1 MASENKE
8 ERNWFNLIKNKDE
21 KKPIKSTMGYNEER
35 KKFHKR
41 RQEKARRKAEMDKK
55 KQTGLFE
62 FK

>member
-1 MASENKE
+1 MDWKAI
-8 ERNWFNLIKNKDE
+8 IKNEK
-21 KKPIKSTMGYNEER
+21 KKPIESTMGYNEER

>member
-1 MASENKE
+1 MKKSWIEI
-8 ERNWFNLIKNKDE
+8 IKNEK
-21 KKPIKSTMGYNEER
+21 KKPIKGTMGYNEER

-41 RQEKARRKAEMDKK
+41 RQEKARKKAEMDKK

>member
-1 MASENKE
+1 M
-8 ERNWFNLIKNKDE
+8 NWFNLIKNKDE